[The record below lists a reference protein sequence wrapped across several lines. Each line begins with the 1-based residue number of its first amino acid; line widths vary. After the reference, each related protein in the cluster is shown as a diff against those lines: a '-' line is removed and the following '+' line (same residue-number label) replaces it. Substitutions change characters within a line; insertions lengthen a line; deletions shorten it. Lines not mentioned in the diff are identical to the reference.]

1 MIRNLIS
8 NLLRGGGGGGEG
20 NFKSNQLTNANRNK
34 GMLLQCEMFYQATEV
49 KPNSCEI
56 TR

>member
-8 NLLRGGGGGGEG
+8 NLLPGGKG
-20 NFKSNQLTNANRNK
+20 KSNQLTNANRNK
-34 GMLLQCEMFYQATEV
+34 GMILQFEMVYQATEV

>member
-8 NLLRGGGGGGEG
+8 NLLRGGKG

-34 GMLLQCEMFYQATEV
+34 GMLLQFEMVYQATEV
-49 KPNSCEI
+49 EPNSCEI